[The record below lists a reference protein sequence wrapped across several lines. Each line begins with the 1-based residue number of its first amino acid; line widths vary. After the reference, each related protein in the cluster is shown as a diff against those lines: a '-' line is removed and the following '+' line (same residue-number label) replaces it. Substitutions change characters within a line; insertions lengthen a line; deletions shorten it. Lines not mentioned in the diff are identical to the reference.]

1 MTAQDDIPRPPS
13 DHTGARHDRHEH
25 DGHEHDG
32 HQRDGHEHSRD
43 DHRDSPD
50 RSYDALDEPGPA
62 FGIDSFTADDRL
74 RLLYF
79 AAQPNRHEYLWTL
92 RAFNRARARYQV
104 LLSVNDVAAEL
115 AALAGEFP
123 DCPPELNVA
132 SLCDRLTEYGNLDR
146 THDGAKAATIAEYRR
161 RHAVFQ
167 LTEAG
172 YVAYRAVE
180 QVIDARL
187 TQVGLSRLVFPDILA
202 DLVTLADAN
211 MHGDAEEV
219 FRKLSRLDSVLADI
233 TQRAARF
240 YLMLGDLARGNDSD
254 PETFLKHKDALLTHM
269 RDFQVELQRY
279 TPRLRDAVRR
289 IEGTGVDRLVERA
302 AEADDRPLLTPVER
316 LEDWR
321 ARWAGLQRWFGAGRA
336 PGDAPTE
343 APTEAPA
350 ETPTAVTADAALDA
364 AGTPAVS
371 DAERLEAATITA
383 ISDVLALL
391 RRVTES
397 RRGGVSRESQLRHL
411 ATWFAALPSDSSAHA
426 LFGAAFNWRSA
437 RHLAVGH
444 DAAAPIPARRSWW
457 DSPPVEYSG
466 TLLEQGRA
474 RQPGRPAQLTR
485 NAAAADRLRA
495 AQLARRARL
504 AAASESL
511 AAGGAHGRRLDEDE
525 TALLLVLLDK
535 ALAARAVTTGS
546 GSVTGSGRATGSSSA
561 AGTRLTLVPCAE
573 GSVVDS
579 VRGTLTLR
587 ELRLVVEPAG
597 RPATPAPAAAVP
609 V

>member
-1 MTAQDDIPRPPS
+1 MTAEDDAPRQPGAIQAPAAGDAPRPGA
-13 DHTGARHDRHEH
+13 HACEQVQATGAGSHTPGEPTTDHHKEHHSHDSH
-25 DGHEHDG
+25 
-32 HQRDGHEHSRD
+32 HQG
-43 DHRDSPD
+43 
-50 RSYDALDEPGPA
+50 YGTLDEPGPA

-74 RLLYF
+74 RLLFF

-104 LLSVNDVAAEL
+104 LLSVNDVAAEV
-115 AALAGEFP
+115 AALAAEFP

-132 SLCDRLTEYGNLDR
+132 ALCDRLTEYGNLDR

-202 DLVTLADAN
+202 DLVTLAEAN
-211 MHGDAEEV
+211 QRGDSEEV

-254 PETFLKHKDALLTHM
+254 PETFLQHKDALLAHM

-279 TPRLRDAVRR
+279 TPRLRDAVHRVER
-289 IEGTGVDRLVERA
+289 TGVDRLVERA
-302 AEADDRPLLTPVER
+302 AEADDRPLLTAVER

-321 ARWAGLQRWFGAGRA
+321 ARWAGLQRWFGAGTA
-336 PGDAPTE
+336 GDAGGGPGD
-343 APTEAPA
+343 
-350 ETPTAVTADAALDA
+350 
-364 AGTPAVS
+364 S

-411 ATWFAALPSDSSAHA
+411 ATWFARLPNDRSAHA

-457 DSPPVEYSG
+457 DAPPVEYSG

-474 RQPGRPAQLTR
+474 RQPGRPAPLAR
-485 NAAAADRLRA
+485 NGAAADRLRA

-511 AAGGAHGRRLDEDE
+511 TAGGVHGRCLDEDE

-535 ALAARAVTTGS
+535 ALAARTVVTGRTTGS
-546 GSVTGSGRATGSSSA
+546 GSA
-561 AGTRLTLVPCAE
+561 AGSRLTLVPCAE
-573 GSVVDS
+573 GSLVVS
-579 VRGTLTLR
+579 VRGTLALR
-587 ELRLVVEPAG
+587 GLRLVVEPAG
-597 RPATPAPAAAVP
+597 RPAASVLAAAVP

>member
-1 MTAQDDIPRPPS
+1 MTAENARAPVAFAEDARPAAFADDARAPVAFAEDARPAALTAENARTP
-13 DHTGARHDRHEH
+13 GAFAE
-25 DGHEHDG
+25 
-32 HQRDGHEHSRD
+32 Q
-43 DHRDSPD
+43 PT
-50 RSYDALDEPGPA
+50 PA
-62 FGIDSFTADDRL
+62 FGIDSVTADDRL
-74 RLLYF
+74 RLLFF

-104 LLSVNDVAAEL
+104 LLSVSDVIAEL
-115 AALAGEFP
+115 AALAAEFP

-187 TQVGLSRLVFPDILA
+187 TQVGLSRLVFKDVLD

-211 MHGDAEEV
+211 ERGDSEEV

-269 RDFQVELQRY
+269 SDFQVELQRY
-279 TPRLRDAVRR
+279 TPRLREAVRAVER
-289 IEGTGVDRLVERA
+289 TGVDRLVERA

-316 LEDWR
+316 LDDWR
-321 ARWAGLQRWFGAGRA
+321 GRWAGLQRWFGTGTA
-336 PGDAPTE
+336 GDA
-343 APTEAPA
+343 A
-350 ETPTAVTADAALDA
+350 AD
-364 AGTPAVS
+364 S

-383 ISDVLALL
+383 ISDILALL

-411 ATWFAALPSDSSAHA
+411 ATWFSGLSSDAPAHA

-437 RHLAVGH
+437 RHLSVGH

-457 DSPPVEYSG
+457 ESPPVEYSG
-466 TLLEQGRA
+466 TLLEQGRQ
-474 RQPGRPAQLTR
+474 RQPGRPSQLAR

-504 AAASESL
+504 AAASDSL

-535 ALAARAVTTGS
+535 ALAARTVITGRTTGS
-546 GSVTGSGRATGSSSA
+546 GSA

-573 GSVVDS
+573 GSVVVS
-579 VRGTLTLR
+579 VRGTLALR
-587 ELRLVVEPAG
+587 GLRLVVERAG
-597 RPATPAPAAAVP
+597 RPASPLVAAPTVAVT